1 MLAIRRRRCR
11 RAGAIIGAM
20 NAPSSPPGQPESIT
34 ALQRAL
40 AAGRFA
46 VTAEFGP
53 PVDPSPDPI
62 RDAARRFS
70 GLVDAINVT
79 DNQAATVKVSAL
91 ACASILVD
99 EGVEPIL
106 QVTGRDRNL
115 MALQSDLLGAWTL
128 GVRTVLVLSGDPLKV
143 GHYEGAATHVRD
155 LDSLGLTELIAAMNR
170 GVLAAG
176 EPLAHPPNFQIV
188 AAANPLVDQPARLDA
203 KLQAGATLL
212 QTNIVYD
219 IDRFLQWLGPMVDS
233 GITERASMLVG
244 VTPPRSTRML
254 EHLHRNIPGVEVDDQ
269 TFARMAGRQGDAAKA
284 EGIAIAAELIERL
297 RALPDLAGVHLMA
310 PGWETEAVPAILAA
324 AGVTS
329 SSTQ

>member
-1 MLAIRRRRCR
+1 MTAT
-11 RAGAIIGAM
+11 G
-20 NAPSSPPGQPESIT
+20 STPGQPESST
-34 ALQRAL
+34 ALGRAI

-46 VTAEFGP
+46 VTAELGP
-53 PVDPSPDPI
+53 PVDPSPDRI
-62 RDAARRFS
+62 RDAARRFA
-70 GLVDAINVT
+70 GLVDAVNVT

-91 ACASILVD
+91 ACASILVT

-128 GVRTVLVLSGDPLKV
+128 GVRTVLALSGDPLNV

-155 LDSLGLTELIAAMNR
+155 LDSLGLTELIGAMNR

-176 EPLAHPPNFQIV
+176 ERLAHPPNFQIV
-188 AAANPLVDQPARLDA
+188 GAANPLVDQPARLDA
-203 KLQAGATLL
+203 KLRAGATLL

-219 IDRFLQWLGPMVDS
+219 IDRFLQWLGPIVEA
-233 GITERASMLVG
+233 GITSRASMLVG

-254 EHLHRNIPGVEVDDQ
+254 EHLHGNIPGVEVDDQ
-269 TFARMAGRQGDAAKA
+269 TFARMARRQGDAAKD

-297 RALPDLAGVHLMA
+297 QALPDVAGVHVMA

-324 AGVTS
+324 AGLTPS
-329 SSTQ
+329 QAR